1 MRKQVINREGKTFRK
16 QSLEERIA
24 AHPRLRA
31 RIESLLCVVENS
43 TGDIERANDAEQR
56 VIEELRQMG
65 NDALHVWAENQ
76 KSKKEKEVNE
86 KNKDINKHSKKN
98 SIGTRPLE

>member
-1 MRKQVINREGKTFRK
+1 M
-16 QSLEERIA
+16 
-24 AHPRLRA
+24 
-31 RIESLLCVVENS
+31 VENS

>member
-1 MRKQVINREGKTFRK
+1 MRKQVINEEGKTFRK
-16 QSLEERIA
+16 KSLEERLE

-31 RIESLLCVVENS
+31 RMESLLSVVENS

-65 NDALHVWAENQ
+65 NDALHVWAEN
-76 KSKKEKEVNE
+76 
-86 KNKDINKHSKKN
+86 
-98 SIGTRPLE
+98 